1 MRILHV
7 GFAQGL
13 SGYSRYYLIPQRLI
27 NGFTRNGHNV
37 YVFNDRDWA
46 RYSNFLRSR
55 VWGASQVDAKLFEI
69 CSEYKP
75 DLIFLSNSEMTTND
89 ILLRIKEKWPE
100 VHICYRNVDPLSNT
114 NNMQKVR
121 RRIGIVDSI
130 FITTDPSCVD
140 AENSHTKICFM
151 PNPVDKS
158 IDIFRS
164 FERKNHE
171 YDLFFAGGDFQH
183 DADTRI
189 EKLKSIQAAFKN
201 LRVGFFGSAVKKP
214 QLYGHSYLETMSSS
228 KMGLSFD
235 RVDSYNL
242 YASDRM
248 SQYLGNGLLTFV
260 KSGKGFESLF
270 GDHDLAWFDT
280 LDDMIGAIDLF
291 SKEDKTW
298 RILAEAGWRRAHDI
312 FACEKVAAWIIECCF
327 NMDYSQDYPWAKQP
341 MIVLE
346 SE

>member
-1 MRILHV
+1 VRILYV
-7 GFAQGL
+7 GFAQGI

-55 VWGASQVDAKLFEI
+55 AWGTSKVDAKLIEI

-75 DLIFLSNSEMTTND
+75 DLIFLSNCEMVTNKA
-89 ILLRIKEKWPE
+89 LSQIKEKWPKI
-100 VHICYRNVDPLSNT
+100 HISYRNVDPLNST
-114 NNMQKVR
+114 QNMQKIER
-121 RRIGIVDSI
+121 HIGVVDSI
-130 FITTDPSCVD
+130 FITTDPGYIDIKTSC
-140 AENSHTKICFM
+140 TKIYFM

-164 FERKNHE
+164 FEIKNHI
-171 YDLFFAGGDFQH
+171 YDIFFAGGDFRH
-183 DADTRI
+183 DTDTRI
-189 EKLKSIQAAFKN
+189 DRLRAVQNVFKN

-214 QLYGHSYLETMSSS
+214 PLHGHAYLETMSNS

-270 GDHDLAWFDT
+270 SESDLAWFDT
-280 LDDMIGAIDLF
+280 LDDMIQAIDRF
-291 SKEDKTW
+291 STDDKAW
-298 RILAEAGWRRAHDI
+298 RMVAESGWRRAHNI
-312 FACEKVAAWIIECCF
+312 FACEKITSWIIESCF
-327 NMDYSQDYPWAKQP
+327 NMDRSQDYPWAK
-341 MIVLE
+341 
-346 SE
+346 